1 MLFKKDGGK
10 KPNAVRLG
18 MRVAPPTS
26 DLKTTGKT
34 YKVTLGG
41 SKSAARTA
49 LESAGL
55 M

>member
-1 MLFKKDGGK
+1 VG
-10 KPNAVRLG
+10 
-18 MRVAPPTS
+18 S
-26 DLKTTGKT
+26 DVLILKTTGKT

-41 SKSAARTA
+41 SKSAAREA